1 MKDPSDFHLFSLQS
15 YWDWLPPEIQEYII
29 RLATAQY
36 IRDNR
41 QNTIR
46 NNVHKE
52 LLLCAKLNS
61 AWECQHAKLV
71 WETFPVYHHINGV
84 LHTVEFV
91 TSLYGCQ
98 YENGTRI
105 RKMWL
110 GHEIENALRNLP
122 RLLQF
127 NQPE

>member
-1 MKDPSDFHLFSLQS
+1 M
-15 YWDWLPPEIQEYII
+15 
-29 RLATAQY
+29 ATAQY

-46 NNVHKE
+46 NNVYKE
-52 LLLCAKLNS
+52 LLLHAELNS
-61 AWECQHAKLV
+61 AWACQHAKLV
-71 WETFPVYHHINGV
+71 WETHPVYHHINGV
-84 LHTVEFV
+84 LHTVELV
-91 TSLYGCQ
+91 TSLYGCL

-110 GHEIENALRNLP
+110 GHEIEYALRNLP

-127 NQPE
+127 HQPE